1 MSSYSPIP
9 GLGAPV
15 ARIRNFVGGLLPR
28 GRLDEEHLHFAKC
41 DSTELSVLGPGED
54 EAVLTKQGGAE
65 KGKVPAVNGAVAP
78 GWNQQA
84 ASAAGQRGGY
94 GEGSN
99 VNIVKKQ
106 ISTWDAGWNVTN
118 AIQGMFLVA
127 LPYAVLHGGYWG
139 LLALVTAAAVTCYT
153 GKILVECLYVT
164 DDVTGLRVRVRESY
178 VDIAK
183 EVWGDRFAA
192 QIVHT
197 AQFIELIMTC
207 ILYLVLCGDL
217 LSNSFPT
224 DKMDETAWTM
234 LATFLV
240 VPCAFLRDLKAVSCL
255 SFGNAIVHLVVN
267 AILIGFCISC
277 AASWHW
283 SDVAVHVDIHYF
295 PVSMGIVIF
304 SYTSHIFLPSL
315 EGSMIERNKFNK
327 MLYWTHGLAGFFK
340 ALFAYLC
347 YLSFG
352 PGTRDIITDNLPT
365 QGFRA
370 IVNVVLVIKALLSYP
385 LPFYAAVELLERA
398 FFSGRP
404 RTVFPS
410 CYALDG
416 YLNVWAVALR
426 TLVVVFS
433 MLLAIVIPHFNLL
446 MGLIG
451 SFTGTMLSFVWP
463 CWFHLSIKWH
473 EIPWYQKLFN
483 ICVILSGFA
492 VGLIGIIYSF
502 EALLKTYRTEL

>member
-1 MSSYSPIP
+1 MSYDPIP

-15 ARIRNFVGGLLPR
+15 ARIRHFVGGLLPR
-28 GRLDEEHLHFAKC
+28 GKQDEEHLHFAKC
-41 DSTELSVLGPGED
+41 DSTELSVLGPGEGD
-54 EAVLTKQGGAE
+54 QAQLDGGAE
-65 KGKVPAVNGAVAP
+65 NGKPPVVNGGV
-78 GWNQQA
+78 
-84 ASAAGQRGGY
+84 SAAGNPLASAGQTGRSY
-94 GEGSN
+94 GEASN
-99 VNIVKKQ
+99 VNIAKKQ

-139 LLALVTAAAVTCYT
+139 LLALISAAIVTCYT

-164 DDVTGLRVRVRESY
+164 DDVTGLRMRVRESY

-192 QIVHT
+192 QIVHS

-224 DKMDETAWTM
+224 NKLDETTWTM
-234 LATFLV
+234 LATFFV
-240 VPCAFLRDLKAVSCL
+240 VPCAFLRDLKAVSRL
-255 SFGNAIVHLVVN
+255 SFGNAIVHVIVN
-267 AILIGFCISC
+267 LILIGFCLSY
-277 AASWHW
+277 AAHWHW
-283 SDVAVHVDIHYF
+283 GDVAVHVDIHYF

-315 EGSMIERNKFNK
+315 EGGMVERSKFNK
-327 MLYWTHGLAGFFK
+327 MLYWTHALAGLFK

-347 YLSFG
+347 FLTFG

-370 IVNVVLVIKALLSYP
+370 VVNVVLVIKALLSYP
-385 LPFYAAVELLERA
+385 LPFYAAIELLERA

-404 RTVFPS
+404 RTFFPS

-416 YLNVWAVALR
+416 YLNSWSVALR
-426 TLVVVFS
+426 TLVVIFT
-433 MLLAIVIPHFNLL
+433 MLLAIFIPHFNLL

-463 CWFHLSIKWH
+463 CWFHLKIKWH
-473 EIPWYQKLFN
+473 EIPWYQKLLN
-483 ICVILSGFA
+483 IFIILSGMI
-492 VGLIGIIYSF
+492 VGLIGIIYSM
-502 EALLKTYRTEL
+502 EALIKIYHEEQ